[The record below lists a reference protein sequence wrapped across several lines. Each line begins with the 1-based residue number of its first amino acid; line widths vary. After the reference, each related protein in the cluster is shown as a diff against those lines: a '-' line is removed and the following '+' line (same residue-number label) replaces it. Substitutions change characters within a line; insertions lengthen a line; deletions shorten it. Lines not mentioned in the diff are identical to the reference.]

1 MESKGEGK
9 YSRGEKSGGSKDTP
23 SDSLDPIVED
33 FVEFT
38 SSTEYTAAIKE
49 FYQEN
54 CLGFED
60 YEEFKTSGA
69 GNKLEWM
76 DTYHR
81 YMALIDE
88 QLDEFCRSR
97 GHVAA
102 DVFDRIQATLS
113 DNRYSEFTPLFLKSI
128 EEQFFFEQMCA
139 CALQR
144 DKEKAAERAHD
155 RSDGGSLSG
164 VWILDP
170 DTIDKNELNDWPAK
184 AGAPWVFRKLFVM
197 AHKKRFKCVVV
208 HTAQNF
214 SFSVNL
220 PLLGSRSVNYILDGK
235 WRPGTHDT
243 LSSKACMEDGVVTT
257 YVNRRVPGAENEA
270 RDPVLL
276 TTRYELTPGGISI
289 IRKMYLDGSEDHRED
304 CRLSM
309 YFIREN

>member
-1 MESKGEGK
+1 MESKSEGK
-9 YSRGEKSGGSKDTP
+9 YSREEKGGGSKDTP

-38 SSTEYTAAIKE
+38 SSNEYMAAIKE

-54 CLGFED
+54 CHGFED
-60 YEEFKTSGA
+60 FEEFQASGA

-81 YMALIDE
+81 YMALVDE
-88 QLDEFCRSR
+88 QLNEFCRSR
-97 GHVAA
+97 RYDAA
-102 DVFDRIQATLS
+102 DVFERIQATVT

-128 EEQFFFEQMCA
+128 EEGFFFEQMCA

-144 DKEKAAERAHD
+144 DKERAAERAHD

-164 VWILDP
+164 VWILDT
-170 DTIDKNELNDWPAK
+170 DRVDRDELNDWPAK

-197 AHKKRFKCVVV
+197 AHKKKFRCVVV

-214 SFSVNL
+214 SFSLNL
-220 PLLGSRSVNYILDGK
+220 PLLGSRSVTYILDGK

-243 LSSKACMEDGVVTT
+243 VSSKAFMEDGAVIT
-257 YVNRRVPGAENEA
+257 YVNRRVPGAENES

-276 TTRYELTPGGISI
+276 VTRYELTPGGIKI
-289 IRKMYLDGSEDHRED
+289 LRKMYLDGSEDHRED
-304 CRLSM
+304 SRMSLH
-309 YFIREN
+309 FNRE